1 MLNTSLAT
9 AARYEEDTAA
19 ASGDVGA
26 LVLAVRNDA
35 GGSLV
40 DANGDYA
47 PLQVN
52 ILGELVVGGLGGG
65 GLVVVAV
72 QPVHDLLNCNANIQV
87 GDVDVS
93 NANPVPVSDAGGSL
107 TVDNATLSVVGG
119 GTEAAA
125 QRVTIANDS
134 TGLLSVD
141 DNGGSLTID
150 QATHDNLNCNAN
162 IQVGDVDVG
171 PANLVPV
178 DVANHVETAFDHGSN
193 SAIGL
198 VATQLIVAAT
208 PAVLGVEVKAANA
221 NTANIYIG
229 NVDVTAAT
237 VDATDGMELGPG
249 ESILVR
255 IDDVNKLYAIAA
267 AGVQRVFWLRV

>member
-1 MLNTSLAT
+1 MVQSTSLAT
-9 AARYEEDTAA
+9 AARYAEDAPA
-19 ASGDVGA
+19 ASGDRGA

-35 GGSLV
+35 GGTLV

-52 ILGELVVGGLGGG
+52 NLGELIIGGPGGVFT
-65 GLVVVAV
+65 VVVV

-87 GDVDVS
+87 GDVDVD
-93 NANPVPVSDAGGSL
+93 NANPVPVSDAGGTL
-107 TVDNATLSVVGG
+107 TV
-119 GTEAAA
+119 
-125 QRVTIANDS
+125 
-134 TGLLSVD
+134 
-141 DNGGSLTID
+141 D
-150 QATHDNLNCNAN
+150 QATHDNLNANAN
-162 IQVGDVDVG
+162 MQVGDVDVG

-178 DVANHVETAFDHGSN
+178 DIANNAETTFDHGSN
-193 SAIGL
+193 SAIG
-198 VATQLIVAAT
+198 VAAMRFIVAAT
-208 PAVLGVEVKAANA
+208 PAVLGVEVKAAND

-229 NVDVTAAT
+229 NADVTAAT